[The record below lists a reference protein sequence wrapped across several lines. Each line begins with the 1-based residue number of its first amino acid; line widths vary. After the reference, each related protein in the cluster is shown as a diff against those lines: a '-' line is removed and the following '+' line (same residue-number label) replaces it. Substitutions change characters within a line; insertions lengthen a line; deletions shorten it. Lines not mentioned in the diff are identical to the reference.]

1 MSEVLRIDTV
11 SEHDAFYH
19 KENLHPLVS
28 IMDFDGRKLGICAYC
43 VTASNF

>member
-1 MSEVLRIDTV
+1 MSEVVRIDTV

-28 IMDFDGRKLGICAYC
+28 IMDFDGSLLP
-43 VTASNF
+43 VTMSTRIF